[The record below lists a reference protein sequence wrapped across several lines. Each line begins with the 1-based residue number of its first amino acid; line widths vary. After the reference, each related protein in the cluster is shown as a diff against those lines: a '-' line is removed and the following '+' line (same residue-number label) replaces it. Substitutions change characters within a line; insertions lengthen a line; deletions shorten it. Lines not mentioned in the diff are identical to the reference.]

1 MGIEII
7 KIQNEQQWLERR
19 VFDVTSTESPAL
31 FNLSPYLTEFELF
44 HNKRDAIVVKLQPSE
59 RMRWGNRLES
69 AIAHGAAE
77 DQGWSISKL
86 DVYMS
91 DLDIRM
97 GSSFDFQIDSSS
109 DGPGIMEIKNV
120 DRLEF
125 ARNWIDHGN
134 GQIEAPEHIEMQVQH
149 QMAVSG
155 HKWCAIV
162 ALVGGNE
169 QKVLLRNA
177 DAEIAQGIRDKVQ
190 AFWKRVADNTPP
202 SADYS
207 RDAEFIIKKLYGKSD
222 EGVVL
227 DATND
232 PDLEDM
238 LTQYR
243 FVSKELGD
251 MEKIKDRHKAKI
263 LERIGRASKVL
274 TSIGTLSCGN
284 VKDSAPT
291 VITPDMIGKTYGGR
305 AGYRAFKFNPAKE
318 K

>member
-1 MGIEII
+1 MGIEVI
-7 KIQNEQQWLERR
+7 KIENEQQWLERR

-44 HNKRDAIVVKLQPSE
+44 HNKRDAIVIRLEPSE

-69 AIAHGAAE
+69 AIAYGAAE
-77 DQGWSISKL
+77 DQGWTISKL

-155 HKWCAIV
+155 HRWCAIV

-177 DAEIAQGIRDKVQ
+177 DAEIAQSIRDKVQ
-190 AFWKRVADNTPP
+190 AFWKRVSDNTPP
-202 SADYS
+202 SADYT
-207 RDAEFIIKKLYGKSD
+207 RDAEFIIKKLHAQS
-222 EGVVL
+222 
-227 DATND
+227 D
-232 PDLEDM
+232 PDLVFDASGDDELIDT
-238 LTQYR
+238 LDQYR
-243 FVSKELGD
+243 FVSKEIAD
-251 MEKIKDRHKAKI
+251 MEKIKDKHKAKI
-263 LERIGRASKVL
+263 LERIGKASKVL
-274 TSIGTLSCGN
+274 TPFGTLSCGN
-284 VKDSAPT
+284 VKGSEPT
-291 VITPDMIGKTYGGR
+291 VITADMIGKTYGGR
-305 AGYRAFKFNPAKE
+305 AGYRAFKFTPAKE

>member
-19 VFDVTSTESPAL
+19 VFDVTSTESSAL
-31 FNLSPYLTEFELF
+31 FDLSPYTTEFELF
-44 HNKRDAIVVKLQPSE
+44 HNKRDAVVVKLQPSE
-59 RMRWGNRLES
+59 RMKWGNRLES
-69 AIAHGAAE
+69 AIAYGAAE
-77 DQGWSISKL
+77 DQGWTVNPL

-97 GSSFDFQIDSSS
+97 GSSFDFEIVSQS
-109 DGPGIMEIKNV
+109 DGNGILEVKNV
-120 DRLEF
+120 DRMEF

-169 QKVLLRNA
+169 QKILLRNR
-177 DAEIAQGIRDKVQ
+177 DDDIGNSIREKVQ
-190 AFWKRVADNTPP
+190 AFWKRVEANTPP

-207 RDAEFIIKKLYGKSD
+207 KDAEFIIKKLYGQSD

-232 PDLEDM
+232 PELEDM

-243 FVSKELGD
+243 FVSKELGH

-274 TSIGTLSCGN
+274 TLIGTLSCGN

-305 AGYRAFKFNPAKE
+305 SGYRSFKFTPAKE
-318 K
+318 Q